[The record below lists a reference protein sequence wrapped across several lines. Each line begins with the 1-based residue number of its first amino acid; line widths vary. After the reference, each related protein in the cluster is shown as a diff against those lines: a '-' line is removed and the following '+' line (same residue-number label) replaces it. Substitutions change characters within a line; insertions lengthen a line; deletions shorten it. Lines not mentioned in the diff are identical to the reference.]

1 MFDVRSLFQDI
12 SVLGY
17 CIGPLLIGTLCF
29 VLNVWKPLAVIISL
43 ACVARGI
50 QCSMDKIARDLGKDK
65 RKLVAVPLILFFT
78 FLEYV
83 ILSI

>member
-1 MFDVRSLFQDI
+1 MFQDI

-17 CIGPLLIGTLCF
+17 CIGPLLVGTMCF
-29 VLNVWKPLAVIISL
+29 VLGIWKPISVL
-43 ACVARGI
+43 VSVACVARGI
-50 QCSMDKIARDLGKDK
+50 QCSMDKIARDLGKEK
-65 RKLVAVPLILFFT
+65 RKLVAVPLILFFV